1 MKRLILIGYAF
12 AAVVGLSGCEGGPH
26 YQRPAVLAPPVYRDA
41 EPLSTG
47 VNDSTV
53 SVGDLKWSEVFK
65 DEQMKVLI
73 GEALAKNF
81 DVRIAAQRVLEQ
93 QAQVGVTRAQSLPT
107 LSAGGAYSAI
117 GIPTNALGSKYPS
130 TFHGGGFIADA
141 AWNLD
146 FWGLYRRQNEAE
158 RAKLLATEW
167 GRRATL
173 SSVVINVATSYIQ
186 LRTLDT
192 KLEITRKTLDSRWES
207 LRLVSRREQV
217 GSATMSDVHQS
228 EQLLYAA
235 EAAQPDIERG
245 IREQENS
252 ISLLLG
258 RNPGPIPRDKKI
270 ILQPDPQ
277 EVPPGIPSQL
287 LERRPDIQKAEAE
300 LIAANARIGVA
311 RAQFFPQISI
321 TGMGGTA
328 TNQMNK
334 LFNSDASF
342 WFGSASVSQPL
353 FEGGKLRNNLRLAEA
368 TKQEMAL
375 AYQQSIASAFRDVSN
390 ALITYQKAKENRIA
404 LEKETTAA
412 DKSVQLARI
421 RYDNGGSSYL
431 EVLTNE
437 TNLFSAELSLANAQ
451 QQEALSLV
459 QLYGALGGGWK

>member
-1 MKRLILIGYAF
+1 MKRLTFAGYAF
-12 AAVVGLSGCEGGPH
+12 ATATVLSGCMVGPR
-26 YQRPAVLAPPVYRDA
+26 YQRPAVVAPPAYRDA
-41 EPLSTG
+41 PSVTTDASASTA
-47 VNDSTV
+47 

-65 DEQMKVLI
+65 DEQLKELI
-73 GEALAKNF
+73 DEALTKNF

-93 QAQVGVTRAQSLPT
+93 QAQVGITRSQALPS
-107 LSAGGAYSAI
+107 LSAGGSYSAI
-117 GIPTNALGSKYPS
+117 GIPTDALGSNYPS
-130 TFHGGGFIADA
+130 TFHGGGMIADA

-173 SSVVINVATSYIQ
+173 SSVVMNVAASYIQ
-186 LRTLDT
+186 LRTLDA
-192 KLEITRKTLDSRWES
+192 KLEITRKTLDSRRES
-207 LRLVSRREQV
+207 LRLVTLREQV

-235 EAAQPDIERG
+235 EAAQPDIERD

-258 RNPGPIPRDKKI
+258 RNPGPIPRSKGSI
-270 ILQPDPQ
+270 EQPDPQ

-287 LERRPDIQKAEAE
+287 LERRPDIQKAEAQ

-328 TNQMNK
+328 TSQLNK

-342 WFGSASVSQPL
+342 WFGSVSVSQPL
-353 FEGGKLRNNLRLAEA
+353 FEGGKLRNNLRLAEE
-368 TKQEMAL
+368 TKQEMVL
-375 AYQQSIASAFRDVSN
+375 AYQQTIASAFRDVSN
-390 ALITYQKAKENRIA
+390 ALITYQKSKENRIA
-404 LEKETTAA
+404 QEKETAAA
-412 DKSVQLARI
+412 DKSVQLAHI

-431 EVLTNE
+431 EVLTND
-437 TNLFSAELSLANAQ
+437 TNLFSAELNLADAQ

-459 QLYGALGGGWK
+459 QLYGALGGGWR